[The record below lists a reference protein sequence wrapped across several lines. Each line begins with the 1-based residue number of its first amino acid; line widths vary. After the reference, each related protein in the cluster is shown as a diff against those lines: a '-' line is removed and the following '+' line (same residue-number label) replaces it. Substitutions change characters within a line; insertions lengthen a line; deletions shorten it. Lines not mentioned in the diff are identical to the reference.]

1 MNDLLSWKWWLKCL
15 HFVSEDAE
23 AQRNQRRA
31 HGSPAQTAGL
41 GAQCQELKSSVTFW
55 PSPFFFWGKCTEILM
70 FSRSSCPRV
79 CVCVYECIYLC
90 IPCPAPRTGG
100 CLPTV
105 AHSKAVFSKL
115 KNKTWV
121 KTTCLR
127 RRGCNTFSRTSF
139 LGQSRR
145 APTERVF
152 SVIKLPKLVTKR
164 NRADMEDFNSA
175 EGFGIMSQGTGFA
188 KFLRKDSITWRK
200 TLATGPQM
208 GVGDADNQT
217 LQVMSRSLTQILS
230 AS

>member
-1 MNDLLSWKWWLKCL
+1 MPSFCKW
-15 HFVSEDAE
+15 
-23 AQRNQRRA
+23 RR
-31 HGSPAQTAGL
+31 GGPEKPKTGPRFPSSNSRAGRPVPRTEIICNIL
-41 GAQCQELKSSVTFW
+41 TI
-55 PSPFFFWGKCTEILM
+55 PSFFFLRKMHKGIDLFQKQLPKSM
-70 FSRSSCPRV
+70 

-115 KNKTWV
+115 KNKTWI

-127 RRGCNTFSRTSF
+127 RRGCITFSRTSF

-164 NRADMEDFNSA
+164 NRADMKDFNSA
-175 EGFGIMSQGTGFA
+175 EGFGTMSQGTEFA
-188 KFLRKDSITWRK
+188 KFLHKDSVTWRK

-230 AS
+230 TS